1 MLFPLSAPRC
11 RLRIIGTI
19 IGGVILV
26 LAASI
31 TITYGASTY
40 SPWLIRM
47 DHWALNHAL
56 AARSPRTGMVVTWFT
71 NLGSTPWSA
80 PIATT
85 FALYTAWRWRD
96 ATPIFLMAGAT
107 ALSTTVTR
115 LLKLTF
121 ERIRPLHEVAVPP
134 FEHTVVIAG
143 VMVYLLCQHTRSVG
157 LRALISGCGIT
168 YALLMGISRVFLA
181 HHWLSD
187 VLAGWCIG
195 SLCLAS
201 SIVVEQAT
209 AYIRQGRLHN
219 RDNSSR
225 PDEYSRNPVRP

>member
-1 MLFPLSAPRC
+1 M
-11 RLRIIGTI
+11 
-19 IGGVILV
+19 

-31 TITYGASTY
+31 AITYGASTH
-40 SPWLIRM
+40 SPWVIRM

-56 AARSPRTGMVVTWFT
+56 AARSPPTGMAVTWFT

-121 ERIRPLHEVAVPP
+121 ERIFPQRTHSQRCGDRRGHGLPPMPAHSLGWAAYADQRLRHRIRAAHGHLARVPGTPLVKRCPCRVVYRFTVPRG
-134 FEHTVVIAG
+134 VDSCGAG
-143 VMVYLLCQHTRSVG
+143 DSIYS
-157 LRALISGCGIT
+157 
-168 YALLMGISRVFLA
+168 
-181 HHWLSD
+181 
-187 VLAGWCIG
+187 AG
-195 SLCLAS
+195 
-201 SIVVEQAT
+201 
-209 AYIRQGRLHN
+209 
-219 RDNSSR
+219 
-225 PDEYSRNPVRP
+225 